1 MDIHGSYGI
10 VCEVVVKGQ
19 ELVCFFTV
27 CLLQLCMA
35 TGKGWFWNYF
45 ESRYVDVLSGVS
57 LKSILEEDPVGRA
70 VFLCSFSHSG
80 NNTFSQF
87 SVFHQDF
94 FHSSI
99 SLYIYICQPIVCL
112 SLLQVFGI
120 FWHILTPDKPA
131 CRWPSA
137 PGLDVNERTGHQ
149 HFSPLWL
156 GWVVRLLAD
165 NYPFFGN
172 LKTSRI
178 HHHKSPSHGV
188 SLKYLKMGDPQNH
201 RCQY

>member
-1 MDIHGSYGI
+1 MFFLEYPWRVSSKRIQLA
-10 VCEVVVKGQ
+10 GQ
-19 ELVCFFTV
+19 FFCV
-27 CLLQLCMA
+27 R
-35 TGKGWFWNYF
+35 FH
-45 ESRYVDVLSGVS
+45 
-57 LKSILEEDPVGRA
+57 ILETTRSPNFQCFTKISFIA
-70 VFLCSFSHSG
+70 VFH
-80 NNTFSQF
+80 
-87 SVFHQDF
+87 
-94 FHSSI
+94 
-99 SLYIYICQPIVCL
+99 YIYICQPIVCL

>member
-1 MDIHGSYGI
+1 MFFLEYPWRVSSKRIQLA
-10 VCEVVVKGQ
+10 GQ
-19 ELVCFFTV
+19 FFCV
-27 CLLQLCMA
+27 PFQ
-35 TGKGWFWNYF
+35 
-45 ESRYVDVLSGVS
+45 
-57 LKSILEEDPVGRA
+57 ILETKRSPNFQCFTKISFIA
-70 VFLCSFSHSG
+70 VF
-80 NNTFSQF
+80 N
-87 SVFHQDF
+87 
-94 FHSSI
+94 
-99 SLYIYICQPIVCL
+99 YIYISTNSFAYLYFKCL
-112 SLLQVFGI
+112 AYFGTFSPRISLPV
-120 FWHILTPDKPA
+120 WPW
-131 CRWPSA
+131 WPSA

-149 HFSPLWL
+149 HFSPLFL